1 MALFEHAGVKGSGV
15 TLSVLFTPFHTS
27 GHISFVLDGGD
38 DTPDALFCG
47 ARRRRR
53 YARLSIPRAAESALK
68 IRSDIA
74 HLAGDTLFVGGCG
87 RFFEGSAADAYNTMR
102 HVCFTMNQLASMPVA
117 LTGMI

>member
-1 MALFEHAGVKGSGV
+1 M
-15 TLSVLFTPFHTS
+15 TRRMLSSAVR
-27 GHISFVLDGGD
+27 GAE
-38 DTPDALFCG
+38 DATRVCP
-47 ARRRRR
+47 
-53 YARLSIPRAAESALK
+53 YRAAESALK